1 MENNREA
8 SQTDCAEN
16 TADEMT
22 PEGGGGRA
30 SHA

>member
-16 TADEMT
+16 TADGMT
-22 PEGGGGRA
+22 PEGGGRA